1 MGDKIA
7 GYGTIALGLVALYLL
22 LAHASGTTSIA
33 GAGFSGVANVLKT
46 LQGR

>member
-1 MGDKIA
+1 MGEKIA

-22 LAHASGTTSIA
+22 LAHASGTVSI
-33 GAGFSGVANVLKT
+33 GSAGFSGVANVLKT

>member
-33 GAGFSGVANVLKT
+33 GAGFSGTATLLKT